1 MTTVLIMAGGTGGHV
16 FPALSVAR
24 VLRARAC
31 RVVWLGTRHG
41 IEGRLVPAEGI
52 SAEWLSVSGLR
63 GKGALK
69 VSLAPL
75 TLSRALVQALKALD
89 RHRPDVVLGLGGFA
103 AGPGGIAAWM
113 TRRPLV
119 IHEQNA
125 IAGLTNRVLAQLATR
140 VAAAFPGSFSAAL
153 APIVIGNPVRP
164 EIEALPEPTVRVADG
179 RVRPRLLV
187 IGGSQGAAALNGL
200 VPAALATLNAEERP
214 DVLHQAGRGRAA
226 AVSDSYAAAGIP
238 AMVEE
243 FIENMAGAYGWAD
256 LAVCRAGA
264 LTISELAA
272 AGLPSLLIPFPA
284 AVDDHQTANAR
295 YLAER
300 GAAVLLPE
308 ETLDPNLLGR
318 EIRRLCQADAG
329 ARLAM
334 AEAARR
340 AATPG
345 AAERL
350 ANICLH
356 LVATRSRA

>member
-16 FPALSVAR
+16 FPALAVAR

-31 RVVWLGTRHG
+31 RVVWLGTLKG
-41 IEGRLVPAEGI
+41 IEARLVPAEGI
-52 SAEWLSVSGLR
+52 PAEWLAVTGLR
-63 GKGALK
+63 GKGPIPLA
-69 VSLAPL
+69 LAPL
-75 TLSRALVQALKALD
+75 TLSRALAQALKALD

-125 IAGLTNRVLAQLATR
+125 IAGLTNRFLAQLATR
-140 VAAAFPGSFSAAL
+140 VAAAFPGSFNAAL
-153 APIVIGNPVRP
+153 APIVIGNPVRAD
-164 EIEALPEPTVRVADG
+164 IEALPEPAARAGDG
-179 RVRPRLLV
+179 RRRPRLLV
-187 IGGSQGAAALNGL
+187 IGGSQGAAALNRL
-200 VPAALATLNAEERP
+200 LPDALATLAPEERP
-214 DVLHQAGRGRAA
+214 DVRHQAGRGRAA
-226 AVSDSYAAAGIP
+226 AVIEAYSAAGVA
-238 AMVEE
+238 AMVDE
-243 FIENMAGAYGWAD
+243 FIDDMAGAYGWAD

-308 ETLDPNLLGR
+308 ETLDPKLLGR
-318 EIRRLCQADAG
+318 EIRRLCQLEAG
-329 ARLAM
+329 ALLAM

-350 ANICLH
+350 ANLCLH

>member
-31 RVVWLGTRHG
+31 RVVWLGTLRG
-41 IEGRLVPAEGI
+41 IEARLVPAEGI
-52 SAEWLSVSGLR
+52 TAEWLSVTGLR
-63 GKGALK
+63 GKGPLPLA
-69 VSLAPL
+69 LAPL
-75 TLSRALVQALKALD
+75 TLSRALAQALKALD

-103 AGPGGIAAWM
+103 AGPGGVAAWM

-125 IAGLTNRVLAQLATR
+125 VAGLTNRFLAQLATR

-164 EIEALPEPTVRVADG
+164 EIEALPEPAARAADG
-179 RVRPRLLV
+179 RGRLRLLV
-187 IGGSQGAAALNGL
+187 FGGSQGAAALNRL
-200 VPAALATLNAEERP
+200 LPAALATLAAEERP
-214 DVLHQAGRGRAA
+214 ELRHQAGRGQAA
-226 AVSDSYAAAGIP
+226 AVGEAYAAAGIT
-238 AMVEE
+238 ATVEE
-243 FIENMAGAYGWAD
+243 FIEDMAGAYGWAD
-256 LAVCRAGA
+256 LVVCRAGA

-272 AGLPSLLIPFPA
+272 AGLPSILIPFPA

-308 ETLDPNLLGR
+308 ETLDPKLLAR
-318 EIRRLCQADAG
+318 EIRRLCQMEPD

-350 ANICLH
+350 ANLCLH